1 VSADGLVQAIG
12 VGDGIGVVAFLRQG
26 NLTHADTVMINVT
39 DAAAPPMLAG
49 LTIHP
54 DASDSA
60 KTAMEVPKALGARA
74 IDSSGAP
81 MTGLS
86 VYYTSLDYTTATIDR
101 TTGFLT
107 PIRPGHVAI
116 VATATAYGVTK
127 ADTLPFT
134 IGFPLTL
141 FVTIS
146 ARTNASGQVVNGFT
160 PEEITL
166 GPGAT
171 VIFSNNTVA
180 PTDVTFDD
188 PTNVAQGDPYCAF
201 LPPCEAGD
209 IEAWARDPADPFGT
223 SASRVRRFPVPG
235 TYNFHSTL
243 FGSHGSIV
251 IADEHTP

>member
-1 VSADGLVQAIG
+1 

-101 TTGFLT
+101 ATGFLT
-107 PIRPGHVAI
+107 PIRPGHVTI
-116 VATATAYGVTK
+116 VATASAYGVTK

-134 IGFPLTL
+134 IGFPVTL

-146 ARTNASGQVVNGFT
+146 AHTNASGQVVNGFT
-160 PEEITL
+160 PEEVIL
-166 GPGAT
+166 GPGAI
-171 VIFSNNTVA
+171 VIFVNATGA

-188 PTNVAQGDPYCAF
+188 PTNVAQGDPYCSF
-201 LPPCEAGD
+201 FPPCEAGN
-209 IEAWARDPADPFGT
+209 IEAWARDPADPYGT

-235 TYNFHSTL
+235 TYHYHSTI
-243 FGSHGSIV
+243 FGTTAAIV
-251 IADEHTP
+251 IADEHATP